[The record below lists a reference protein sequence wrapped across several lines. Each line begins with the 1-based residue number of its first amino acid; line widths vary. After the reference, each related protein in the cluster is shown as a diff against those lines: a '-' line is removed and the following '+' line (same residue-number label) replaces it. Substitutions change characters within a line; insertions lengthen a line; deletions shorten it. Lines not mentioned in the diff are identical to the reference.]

1 MDLEL
6 QALLLVTSLI
16 ELVIT
21 HSIMSHN
28 LNTAWNA
35 LFHSYI
41 IVKEAWVEGS
51 LRVASC
57 NQIFFRKT
65 DLHIKHPDK

>member
-1 MDLEL
+1 MEL
-6 QALLLVTSLI
+6 QALLLLTSLI

-28 LNTAWNA
+28 LNTAWTCPIS
-35 LFHSYI
+35 LLYHSQRNMGRRQF
-41 IVKEAWVEGS
+41 E
-51 LRVASC
+51 SC
-57 NQIFFRKT
+57 FLQSDLFRKT